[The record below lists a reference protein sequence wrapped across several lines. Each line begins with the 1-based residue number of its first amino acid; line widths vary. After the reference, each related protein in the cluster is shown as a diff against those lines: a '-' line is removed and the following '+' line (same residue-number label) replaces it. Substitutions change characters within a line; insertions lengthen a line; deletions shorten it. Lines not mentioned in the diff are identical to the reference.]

1 MTLYIG
7 GQVGFK
13 PRVIEGIP
21 EKAKFESPL
30 SLLLDGQQRFT
41 SMY

>member
-13 PRVIEGIP
+13 PRIIEGIL